1 MQTFQTSNLHDGV
14 VVVGDA
20 AFVVP
25 VVNKAVEAPG
35 DTAVV
40 CRDGVLIVVVCVVG
54 DTTVVVI
61 TGIVVTPQL
70 GQDVYRAKSA

>member
-1 MQTFQTSNLHDGV
+1 MQMFQTSLLHDGV

-40 CRDGVLIVVVCVVG
+40 YGDGELIVVVCVVG
-54 DTTVVVI
+54 DTTVVAI